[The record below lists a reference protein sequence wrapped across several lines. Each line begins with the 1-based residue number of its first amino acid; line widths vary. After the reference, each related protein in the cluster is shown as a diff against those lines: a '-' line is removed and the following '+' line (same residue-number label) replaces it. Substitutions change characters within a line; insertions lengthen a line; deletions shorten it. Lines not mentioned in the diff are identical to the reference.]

1 MVEWL
6 GIEHLFELSTG
17 DKIAALFSPLVIF
30 IALAVATVILPGKWV
45 LGYAND

>member
-17 DKIAALFSPLVIF
+17 DKVAALFTPLIIF
-30 IALAVATVILPGKWV
+30 IALAIA
-45 LGYAND
+45 